1 MQKKRLSSIDRNFMS
16 SLRKYEEHPS
26 QKQMNAQKKETHL
39 QEQQLLIQD
48 IQANIQ
54 DLENGNYMKCF
65 TSINLMFTDPNYSL
79 RKHITFQLFVPEEK
93 DFVGF
98 TILNKKEIWIL
109 LLLYFDIVNQ
119 DKNQYA
125 RYLWQSIVK
134 KMTEYLNYELR
145 EEVINKVKLYR
156 QKSKITNNQN
166 KQNNQ
171 HTSQYYFVEERDEQS
186 KEGREINNSYKEICF
201 DKSYMA
207 TLSDNSIIE
216 RSQVLEQNMMIIQ
229 DQIESATN
237 EDVSIQAPTNSSIDL
252 NNDFVELT
260 YHNSNLNDFQIPDI
274 SFQQQSQTEDLIKN
288 SIFMD
293 QASNQV
299 EISLIAQM
307 EQLGFQ
313 DNLQSEQLNNAL
325 FVDLE
330 EDIHESYQNL
340 GLDQISQTSLENIK
354 IQEASIFQPNFIE
367 ENRQTEQPKDN
378 KINNLKDKPI
388 YILDFDKISFD
399 SFSNTDQFCKKSHQM
414 GETPHFSMN
423 QQSINQ
429 WTKEEQ
435 KDQIQQEEE
444 KLNQDIDFKDYEEQL
459 AHVQAQQIL
468 KEDLEQ
474 LENDSDEVND
484 QVETKQQQYDE
495 KNSSSKIELNDIINV
510 EYKLSSSIIN
520 SKQKTIDDYFKPKN
534 KISSIQSKNCHQLVE
549 EEPIK
554 KDEFDY
560 SSQNERRR
568 KSRISKIMQKSNVN
582 SQLDYA
588 FECDLSSQQ
597 PSNQQYIEQ
606 SHYLES
612 QQISNNKKR
621 RSSLVVDKRYDQN
634 FMDKHGSGYRFEI
647 QKAPQRLKEKYQVEE
662 ILVPKRSSK
671 RIHYPERSDLEISKM
686 IIANNEILN
695 YFTPA
700 DRQSQQI
707 SEEINNRVHPL
718 TYFHS
723 FNKND
728 KNQIIVLSNN
738 QEQFINDIVEIEIC
752 LANINDNESH
762 HIVKIVSGQLNGQIA
777 IAQIKKQSSEQ
788 IIFEDYNFYNKY
800 IHFQC
805 QQSQAIYLP
814 LGSYLINQC

>member
-26 QKQMNAQKKETHL
+26 QKQMNGQKKETQL

-48 IQANIQ
+48 IQANIS
-54 DLENGNYMKCF
+54 DLENGNYVKCF

-93 DFVGF
+93 DFIGF

-134 KMTEYLNYELR
+134 KMSEYLNYELR
-145 EEVINKVKLYR
+145 EEVINKVKFYS

-166 KQNNQ
+166 KLNNQ
-171 HTSQYYFVEERDEQS
+171 HSNQYYFVEEYDDQN
-186 KEGREINNSYKEICF
+186 KEGKEINNSYKEICF

-216 RSQVLEQNMMIIQ
+216 RSQVLEQNIIIMQ
-229 DQIESATN
+229 DQIDSITN
-237 EDVSIQAPTNSSIDL
+237 EDVSNQGPSNSSIDL
-252 NNDFVELT
+252 NNDFVEIT

-288 SIFMD
+288 SIFID

-313 DNLQSEQLNNAL
+313 DNQQSDQLNNAL
-325 FVDLE
+325 IVDQ
-330 EDIHESYQNL
+330 DDDNRESYQNL
-340 GLDQISQTSLENIK
+340 GLDQISQNSLENIK
-354 IQEASIFQPNFIE
+354 IQESSIYQQNFLE
-367 ENRQTEQPKDN
+367 ENKQTDLLKDN
-378 KINNLKDKPI
+378 KIINQNDKPI
-388 YILDFDKISFD
+388 YILDFEKIAFD
-399 SFSNTDQFCKKSHQM
+399 SFSNSDQFYKKSNLM

-423 QQSINQ
+423 QQIINQ
-429 WTKEEQ
+429 WSKEDI
-435 KDQIQQEEE
+435 KDQIQQEEQE
-444 KLNQDIDFKDYEEQL
+444 KENQVMPFKKFEEQL
-459 AHVQAQQIL
+459 AYDQAKQIL
-468 KEDLEQ
+468 QEDLEQ
-474 LENDSDEVND
+474 LNNDSDEDND
-484 QVETKQQQYDE
+484 QIETKQQKYEE
-495 KNSSSKIELNDIINV
+495 KNSLSKIEQQDIINI
-510 EYKLSSSIIN
+510 EFKSSQDIFN

-534 KISSIQSKNCHQLVE
+534 KNESKNCNKLD

-554 KDEFDY
+554 KQEFEQ
-560 SSQNERRR
+560 SSQNDKRR

-582 SQLDYA
+582 SQLDQA
-588 FECDLSSQQ
+588 FECDISSQQ
-597 PSNQQYIEQ
+597 PSNCIYLEQ
-606 SHYLES
+606 SHDLES

-621 RSSLVVDKRYDQN
+621 RSSLVDKRYDQN

-671 RIHYPERSDLEISKM
+671 RIQYPERSDLEISKM

-707 SEEINNRVHPL
+707 SEEINNRIHPI

-723 FNKND
+723 LNKND
-728 KNQIIVLSNN
+728 KNQIIILSNN
-738 QEQFINDIVEIEIC
+738 QEHFINDIVEIEIC

-777 IAQIKKQSSEQ
+777 IAQIKKQNSEQ

-800 IHFQC
+800 IHFQY

-814 LGSYLINQC
+814 LGSYLINQN